1 MRFLKSLLV
10 IFTLVGSAP
19 VLLAVT
25 GDTVSSIP
33 CPYNYPQG
41 LSFDGEYLWNVDRKT
56 DMIYKIDPADGK
68 LLDSLKAPGY
78 NPRGLA
84 WDGQKLWLVD
94 AEENLIFGINPKT
107 RITENTIYCPVSKP
121 YGLTFDG
128 TYLWVADDGGDEL
141 HRIDR
146 ADGTTIKSLKAPTS
160 HPWGL
165 AFDGTY
171 LWVSD
176 RYSDKIYQ
184 MTVDGTVINFFD
196 SPGKHT
202 CDLAWDGKF
211 LWNADYQSDRI
222 FKIKIRDV
230 GLFSHGEERRQ
241 NLNFIFEARNFGPDS
256 VKTLDI
262 YLAVPVNMNNQELL
276 GEPQFTP
283 APTEIITDRWG
294 QKVAHYR
301 FTDLPASE
309 TREVSMTVDAVLYQ
323 TNYFIFPDKVGTLA
337 DIPKDTLDKY
347 LVDDSKYSMSDP
359 IIQDGVKKAVGD
371 EKNAFW
377 IARKIFNYVINQV
390 EYELA
395 GGWNL
400 APTVLDRGTGS
411 CSEYSFVYISM
422 CRAAGLPAR
431 YVGAVTVRGDDASA
445 DDVFHRWVEVYLPG
459 YGWITVDPSGGDSEW
474 PSGQAKYFGCL
485 DNRYLITTSGGGG
498 SEYLEWGYN
507 ANARWTSKGRCKLV
521 VEYYGEWSPLEK
533 ESE

>member
-1 MRFLKSLLV
+1 MRFITPVLILL
-10 IFTLVGSAP
+10 ILVFSAP
-19 VLLAVT
+19 ALLAVT
-25 GDTVSSIP
+25 GDTVFSIP

-41 LSFDGEYLWNVDRKT
+41 LTFDGKHLWNVDRKT
-56 DMIYKIDPADGK
+56 DMIYKINPADGGI
-68 LLDSLKAPGY
+68 LDSLKAPGY

-84 WDGQKLWLVD
+84 WDGKKLWIVD
-94 AEENLIFGINPKT
+94 AEENLVFGINPKT
-107 RITENTIYCPVSKP
+107 RIVEKTIYCPVSKP
-121 YGLTFDG
+121 YGMTFDG
-128 TYLWVADDGGDEL
+128 TYLWVADDGGDEI
-141 HRIDR
+141 HQIDR
-146 ADGTTIKSLKAPTS
+146 ADGTTIKTLKAPTS

-176 RYSDKIYQ
+176 RYSDEIYM
-184 MTVDGTVINFFD
+184 MTVDGTVINFFN
-196 SPGKHT
+196 SPGKHA
-202 CDLAWDGKF
+202 CDLAWDGQY

-222 FKIKIRDV
+222 FKIKIRDDE
-230 GLFSHGEERRQ
+230 LFSHEEEKRQ
-241 NLNFIFEARNFGPDS
+241 NLRFIFEARNFGPDS

-276 GEPQFTP
+276 SEPQFSP
-283 APTEIITDRWG
+283 APTEIIADRWG

-301 FTDLPASE
+301 FTDLAASE
-309 TREVSMTVDAVLYQ
+309 TREASMTVDAVLYQ

-347 LVDDSKYSMSDP
+347 LVDDSKYSMTDP
-359 IIQDGVKKAVGD
+359 IIQNGVKKAVGD

-377 IARKIFNYVINQV
+377 IARKIFNYVIDHV

-431 YVGAVTVRGDDASA
+431 YVGAVTVRGDDASS

-459 YGWITVDPSGGDSEW
+459 YGWITVDPSGGDSDW
-474 PSGQAKYFGCL
+474 PASQARYFGYL
-485 DNRYLITTSGGGG
+485 NNRFLITTSGGGG

-507 ANARWTSKGRCKLV
+507 ANAVWTSKGRCKVV
-521 VEYYGEWSPLEK
+521 VEYYGEWSPLE
-533 ESE
+533 EETE